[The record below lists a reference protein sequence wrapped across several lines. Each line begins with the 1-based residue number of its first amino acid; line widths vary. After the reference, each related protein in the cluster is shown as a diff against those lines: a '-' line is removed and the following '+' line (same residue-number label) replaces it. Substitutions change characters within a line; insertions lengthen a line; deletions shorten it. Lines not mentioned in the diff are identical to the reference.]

1 MVDKCQDPRVIRT
14 QQLLLEALMSLAET
28 KPFSKLS
35 VTEITERAGL
45 DRSTFY
51 LHYGGIHAL
60 LEDLAAHLFDEL
72 RETIYGDAQPGF
84 RQAPEDVEKY
94 VVMVFTHLKQHQ
106 KFYKSML
113 GKQGDP
119 YFKELFQGLLSEL
132 LFEPIAGASAER
144 AHNSAAELTL
154 RFYTAGFSGIAAWW
168 LDRDMPISSQ
178 KAAHLIARDI
188 LPGYLALMG

>member
-1 MVDKCQDPRVIRT
+1 MEQHQDPRVIRT
-14 QQLLLEALMSLAET
+14 RSLLLEALMSLAET

-35 VTEITERAGL
+35 VTEITAKAGL

-51 LHYGGIHAL
+51 LHYEGIHAL
-60 LEDLAAHLFDEL
+60 LEDVAAHLFDEL
-72 RETIYGDAQPGF
+72 RETIYGGVQFDF
-84 RQAPEDVEKY
+84 RQEPKDVERY
-94 VVMVFTHLKQHQ
+94 VVMVFAHLELHQ

-113 GKQGDP
+113 GKHGDP

-132 LFEPIAGASAER
+132 LFEPIADGSTGQAN
-144 AHNSAAELTL
+144 NSAAELTL

-168 LDRDMPISSQ
+168 LDRDMPISPQ